1 MAPAQLA
8 AQQPKPAAVDSAQP
22 RRRARRSPPSRRRS
36 RPSAAR
42 QYCVNIANAAAD
54 ARFAWQKKTLADT
67 EQELEK
73 RIALLE
79 AKTAEF
85 QKWVTR
91 RDEFVKKARDN
102 LVLIYSRMRPDA
114 AAMQLTAMDEETASA
129 VLLKLEPRTAS
140 LILNEMEPA
149 QAARLTAIIGGAAR
163 TTPAGDAA
171 AGPGGKEVMSKV
183 ALVIGCLLL
192 LGGCADQ
199 VTDFAREPHLTP
211 GRRRAAARPGG
222 DAERAAAGALLS
234 AAATR
239 SGRTPAPISSATRAP
254 CASATS
260 MTVKISIKDKASFDN
275 TSERSRDSKRNLN
288 FDTNYD
294 LNLPFWKGKG
304 DGKLDSTIN
313 SGTSTK
319 GQGAITRSESI
330 ELLVAAVVSDVL
342 PNGNLVIS
350 GTQEVRVNF
359 ELRVLSV
366 AGVVRPRDIATDN
379 TISYDKIA
387 EARISYGGRGRI
399 TEVQQPGWGQQ
410 LYDLISPF

>member
-1 MAPAQLA
+1 M
-8 AQQPKPAAVDSAQP
+8 
-22 RRRARRSPPSRRRS
+22 
-36 RPSAAR
+36 
-42 QYCVNIANAAAD
+42 N
-54 ARFAWQKKTLADT
+54 
-67 EQELEK
+67 
-73 RIALLE
+73 
-79 AKTAEF
+79 
-85 QKWVTR
+85 
-91 RDEFVKKARDN
+91 
-102 LVLIYSRMRPDA
+102 
-114 AAMQLTAMDEETASA
+114 
-129 VLLKLEPRTAS
+129 
-140 LILNEMEPA
+140 
-149 QAARLTAIIGGAAR
+149 
-163 TTPAGDAA
+163 
-171 AGPGGKEVMSKV
+171 KV
-183 ALVIGCLLL
+183 ALGIVCVLL
-192 LGGCADQ
+192 LGGCANQ
-199 VTDFAREPHLTP
+199 IRDFAREPHLTP
-211 GRRRAAARPGG
+211 VGAGLRPDRVPILSEAPPVNSYQRGTSFWQDTSADLFRDPRAMRVG
-222 DAERAAAGALLS
+222 DV
-234 AAATR
+234 
-239 SGRTPAPISSATRAP
+239 
-254 CASATS
+254 

-387 EARISYGGRGRI
+387 EARIAYGGRGRI